1 MFISSFFEFIKVRHG
16 LRDVV
21 FDWVDVTQNAS
32 ILFGIIPGLIL
43 YKFKPRRSIGLGV
56 ALITIALLL
65 TSALV
70 ESESSKVAQNSKL
83 LLFVVCLLS
92 GQGAC
97 LVLLSSLQALMNQQT
112 VLASA
117 VISGIIISYFL
128 GGDSFIQTMMFGY
141 ADETYFATFLTYLAV
156 SGIVISIATCFV
168 ISDEEDAEGLF
179 GKGEALTKGVLY
191 KRFGYFYYAVLFIYL
206 VTLLCALH
214 GTNLETTTGASILV
228 LLLIF
233 NLCVPFLIF
242 YCYDAARLKEMIGEA
257 DETEK
262 FIGGKGKDQQFSEVV
277 SGLEFWYTCVIS
289 MIVIGSAKM
298 VVENTGPFSLGN
310 QEEAIYCERA
320 F

>member
-21 FDWVDVTQNAS
+21 FDWVDFTQNAS

-128 GGDSFIQTMMFGY
+128 GGDSFI
-141 ADETYFATFLTYLAV
+141 
-156 SGIVISIATCFV
+156 
-168 ISDEEDAEGLF
+168 
-179 GKGEALTKGVLY
+179 
-191 KRFGYFYYAVLFIYL
+191 
-206 VTLLCALH
+206 
-214 GTNLETTTGASILV
+214 
-228 LLLIF
+228 
-233 NLCVPFLIF
+233 
-242 YCYDAARLKEMIGEA
+242 
-257 DETEK
+257 
-262 FIGGKGKDQQFSEVV
+262 
-277 SGLEFWYTCVIS
+277 
-289 MIVIGSAKM
+289 
-298 VVENTGPFSLGN
+298 
-310 QEEAIYCERA
+310 
-320 F
+320 